1 MLIKILVII
10 ILFEI
15 AVGILGFGIYML
27 FSIKNRNEAYE
38 EFKKKHDNQIDR
50 VESKILPKD
59 LKKWGGKEMKLIVYY
74 QGNYPTYKNYE
85 SDDWDKTSLEIID
98 DVLRRGHDGEYE
110 LDSDDFDAY
119 RDIIIMEFGTNK
131 DLELSEELTRNQ
143 IHEIFKKYF

>member
-59 LKKWGGKEMKLIVYY
+59 LKK
-74 QGNYPTYKNYE
+74 
-85 SDDWDKTSLEIID
+85 
-98 DVLRRGHDGEYE
+98 
-110 LDSDDFDAY
+110 
-119 RDIIIMEFGTNK
+119 
-131 DLELSEELTRNQ
+131 
-143 IHEIFKKYF
+143 